1 METID
6 ITTFDPTLK
15 DFQLY
20 FARYIRHKGYAKA
33 LDELP
38 IDIISELLTF
48 AVVNY
53 KTRKIPIGQEYIV
66 HFGEKAEIPCI
77 KLSQY
82 ESAIKA
88 EAIAEMMDTDV
99 DSDEFQAIFTIA
111 NEQTRRISNAQWF
124 YHPLSEVSDIEF
136 DGNTEPKINLYL
148 FYELLIN
155 YLRGFDSPIFQDPV
169 HARQILSQ
177 AVLVAN
183 PTINLS
189 LLLEKAIAGYEV
201 ELMRLATLFVEGM
214 SLTSEKS
221 LDQQN
226 RG

>member
-1 METID
+1 MKTID
-6 ITTFDPTLK
+6 LTTFDPTLK
-15 DFQLY
+15 DFQRY
-20 FARYIRHKGYAKA
+20 FTEYIRYKGYAKT

-99 DSDEFQAIFTIA
+99 DSEEFQAILTIA
-111 NEQTRRISNAQWF
+111 NEQIRRIPNTQWF
-124 YHPLSEVSDIEF
+124 YHPLSEVSEIEF
-136 DGNTEPKINLYL
+136 DGKTEQKINLHL

-155 YLRGFDSPIFQDPV
+155 YLRGFDSPIFQDPG

-177 AVLVAN
+177 AVLGAN

-214 SLTSEKS
+214 SLTPEQS